1 MESKQGRGIV
11 KLDDSHTPTQKE
23 KEVEGLLLC
32 EAFPHKAGACPFV
45 GAPAFHWHLAFVFVF
60 KESQDRCLSHSLSLS
75 EIIASLISVA
85 ASDEQEQSER

>member
-1 MESKQGRGIV
+1 MSERGKQGRGIV

-45 GAPAFHWHLAFVFVF
+45 GLQLSIGTSHLFLFLRNPKTAAY
-60 KESQDRCLSHSLSLS
+60 LSL
-75 EIIASLISVA
+75 ILSLRYS
-85 ASDEQEQSER
+85 